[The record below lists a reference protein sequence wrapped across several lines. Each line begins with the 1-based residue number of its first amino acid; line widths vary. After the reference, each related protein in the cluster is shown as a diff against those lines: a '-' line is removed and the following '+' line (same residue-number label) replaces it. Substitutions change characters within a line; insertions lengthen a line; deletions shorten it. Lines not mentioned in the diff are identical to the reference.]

1 MYLPAA
7 AVIVVLAAG
16 AVVAG
21 RTILVGRRARVGV
34 IAACAGVVILS
45 TLLGAQT
52 YARNRDYASAEA
64 LWLDT
69 VRKAPGSAR
78 AQLGYAF
85 ELVSR
90 RQFTEAEPYA
100 RTAVLLEPENPL
112 AQRTLGFSVAGQGK
126 TMEGLTRLQRALE
139 LFPDDLVA
147 RQAIVQI
154 HTSLASAYANAGR
167 FEQAVA
173 EMDAAL
179 ALALPEMQ
187 AELQRRRA
195 EYVARRR

>member
-1 MYLPAA
+1 
-7 AVIVVLAAG
+7 
-16 AVVAG
+16 
-21 RTILVGRRARVGV
+21 
-34 IAACAGVVILS
+34 
-45 TLLGAQT
+45 
-52 YARNRDYASAEA
+52 

-78 AQLGYAF
+78 AQLGYAL
-85 ELVSR
+85 ELVAK
-90 RQFTEAEPYA
+90 RQFAEAEPYA
-100 RTAVLLEPENPL
+100 RTAVSLEPENPL
-112 AQRTLGFSVAGQGK
+112 AQRTLGLSLAGQGK

-147 RQAIVQI
+147 RQAIVQMR
-154 HTSLASAYANAGR
+154 TSLASAYAGTGR
-167 FEQAVA
+167 VDEAIT

-179 ALALPEMQ
+179 ALAPPEMQ